1 MGFWFFFT
9 FLAVFS
15 ERVVSIDGPNPAP
28 DIVTIVS
35 FPPPP
40 PPNDSFYLFLLFSLI
55 YFFFCP
61 LASVKLQVQVQV
73 DLTNEK
79 KKNLKNLKTFST
91 LSLTAFE

>member
-1 MGFWFFFT
+1 MISMGFWFFFT

-40 PPNDSFYLFLLFSLI
+40 PPPPNDSFYLFLLFNLI
-55 YFFFCP
+55 YFFSFV
-61 LASVKLQVQVQV
+61 LSFGIGE
-73 DLTNEK
+73 TI
-79 KKNLKNLKTFST
+79 ST
-91 LSLTAFE
+91 STSGF